1 MKKYRI
7 LTLLL
12 VFIVL
17 ATVVVLLRTQ
27 VFAQQP
33 AGSVKVTATT
43 VTRVILFKVN
53 PGQRPAFD
61 QDVMDNLIPVFEEE
75 KKAGILTDYM
85 FFNNVTADNPN
96 DWNVGMTQTYA
107 NYAALD
113 NLGDRTDPITLK
125 HYGSAAKQQAAASH
139 RNQIRSVVSNRLL
152 REVHY
157 TRGAN
162 GNS

>member
-7 LTLLL
+7 LTLVL
-12 VFIVL
+12 VFVVL
-17 ATVVVLLRTQ
+17 ATLIVMRRSQ
-27 VFAQQP
+27 VSAQQ
-33 AGSVKVTATT
+33 AGSVKVTPTT
-43 VTRVILFKVN
+43 VSRVILIKIN

-61 QDVMDNLIPVFEEE
+61 QDVMDNQIPVWEEE
-75 KKAGILTDYM
+75 KKAGILTNYQI
-85 FFNNVTADNPN
+85 FNNVTADNPN
-96 DWNVGMTQTYA
+96 DWNAGVVLTFA

-125 HYGSAAKQQAAASH
+125 HYGSAEKRQAAANR
-139 RNQIRSVVSNRLL
+139 RNQFTTVVSNRLI

-157 TRGAN
+157 SRGAN

>member
-7 LTLLL
+7 VTVVL
-12 VFIVL
+12 VLVVI
-17 ATVVVLLRTQ
+17 AAVVVLLRTQ
-27 VFAQQP
+27 VSAQQP
-33 AGSVKVTATT
+33 AASVKVTPTT

-61 QDVMDNLIPVFEEE
+61 QDVMDNQIPIFEEE

-85 FFNNVTADNPN
+85 FFNNVTADNPS

-113 NLGDRTDPITLK
+113 NLGDRVDPITLK
-125 HYGSAAKQQAAASH
+125 HYGSAAKQQAVAAR
-139 RNQIRSVVSNRLL
+139 RNQIRTVVSNRLL
-152 REVHY
+152 REVRY
-157 TRGAN
+157 SRGAN